1 MFLDRWEKVLQGFI
15 LILGEKGHLRSWEV
29 IKGQKLKILTPTK
42 WYVFGN
48 LRPSLKWICWNFW
61 DPRSLEAI
69 GGRWRLLDVNTHFTI
84 LGYVECV
91 LVMTYVLY
99 HTCTIYVV
107 LVVHMYKVPH
117 FCGTFSIYPNKLLE
131 ESGPLYQFLAPA
143 CFLIISCLCSNYTFD
158 LGPTQLKTLVKSH
171 NLYFQF

>member
-1 MFLDRWEKVLQGFI
+1 MFLESWEKVLQGFI

-29 IKGQKLKILTPTK
+29 IKGQKLKILTSTK

-48 LRPSLKWICWNFW
+48 LRPSLKWICWNFG

-69 GGRWRLLDVNTHFTI
+69 GGRWRLLEVNTHFTI

-99 HTCTIYVV
+99 LTCTSFEVHE
-107 LVVHMYKVPH
+107 VHMSICTS
-117 FCGTFSIYPNKLLE
+117 FWGTFSIHQKKLLE
-131 ESGPLYQFLAPA
+131 ESGPSYRWRCRGRTSLY
-143 CFLIISCLCSNYTFD
+143 
-158 LGPTQLKTLVKSH
+158 K
-171 NLYFQF
+171 